1 MSLPRALGGFHL
13 LRGRLLLLAALVL
26 ACFGSVALGLADP
39 FQDPLPPPRP
49 VLGPPEVTEQRSEQL
64 PSAPERPAR
73 PATGPGSVGEFV
85 EGLTRNDAGFE
96 VLLGQG
102 RILATRMDLAAK
114 GKASPLIAIG
124 DPTVA
129 DFSVV
134 NNRQVRIEGRRIGV
148 TDLSIV
154 TADGQVYSFEVR
166 VVADLPVLRGQL
178 HALFPGAAIRLS
190 QVRDSVVV
198 EGEARDAVQVARIIE
213 TVQAYLISVRALQDR
228 RALTQQR
235 LPAAPAP
242 EPAPKKE
249 VPPGDP
255 DMPGTATAE
264 QPPRSAQAT
273 VPPPRV
279 INLLRVPGT
288 KQVMLKVRV
297 AELNRTAFRQIGT
310 DLLFRGANGTAGTR
324 IGGATVNAGAEGTRE
339 GTRGVLGGFA
349 QLLTGGSTT
358 AFGIFEKAD
367 FAFLMSALRRN
378 SLLKVLAEPNL
389 VAMNG
394 QAANF
399 LAGGEFPVPV
409 PQVGASGVAPTITV
423 QFKEFGVRL
432 GFLPT
437 ILDGETIRL
446 AVDPE
451 VSTIDRSLGTILVP
465 GGSPVPGLNTRRVHT
480 VVEMREGQTLAIA
493 GLLQVTLD
501 AQTQRIPGLGDL
513 PVIGPLFSNT
523 TNERVEKELI
533 VLVTPYLID
542 PMHCDELPPSPG
554 DEVTT
559 PSDFEF
565 YFLNRIEGRTGRE
578 WRSTTQYEKQLPA
591 VRALL
596 RLDAAHVAGP
606 YGFCD

>member
-1 MSLPRALGGFHL
+1 MRLPRAPRQLPVS
-13 LRGRLLLLAALVL
+13 RGRLALLAALVV
-26 ACFGSVALGLADP
+26 ACFASVAVGVADP
-39 FQDPLPPPRP
+39 PVAPLPHPRP
-49 VLGPPEVTEQRSEQL
+49 LPNQPDASERAPRQL
-64 PSAPERPAR
+64 PAAPERPDR
-73 PATGPGSVGEFV
+73 PAAGAGSVAEFV
-85 EGLTRNDAGFE
+85 EGLTRNDAAFE

-102 RILATRMDLAAK
+102 RILTTKADLAAK
-114 GKASPLIAIG
+114 GKMAPLLAVG

-129 DFSVV
+129 DFAVV
-134 NNRQVRIEGRRIGV
+134 SNRQIRIEGRRIGV

-154 TADGQVYSFEVR
+154 TPEGQVYSFEVR

-178 HALFPGAAIRLS
+178 HALFPGAVVRLT

-198 EGEARDAVQVARIIE
+198 EGEARDAVQVARIVE
-213 TVQAYLISVRALQDR
+213 AVQAYLTSVQTLQDR
-228 RALTQQR
+228 RGLTQQR
-235 LPAAPAP
+235 PVGG
-242 EPAPKKE
+242 EPPKGD
-249 VPPGDP
+249 VPPRDP
-255 DMPGTATAE
+255 ALPGAATAE
-264 QPPRSAQAT
+264 QPLRGAQVA

-297 AELNRTAFRQIGT
+297 AELNRSAFRQIGA
-310 DLLFRGANGTAGTR
+310 DLLYRGANSSVGTR
-324 IGGATVNAGAEGTRE
+324 IGGAGVNSGAEGT
-339 GTRGVLGGFA
+339 GGALSGFT

-358 AFGIFEKAD
+358 AFGIFENAD
-367 FAFLMSALRRN
+367 FAILMAALRRN

-394 QAANF
+394 HAANF

-409 PQVGASGVAPTITV
+409 PQQVAAGGLTPTITV

-437 ILDGETIRL
+437 ILDGEVIRL

-451 VSTIDRSLGTILVP
+451 VSTIDRSLGTVLVA
-465 GGSPVPGLNTRRVHT
+465 GGSPVPGLNTRRAHT
-480 VVEMREGQTLAIA
+480 VVEMRAGQTLAIA
-493 GLLQVTLD
+493 GLLQVSLD

-513 PVIGPLFSNT
+513 PVLGPFFSNT
-523 TNERVEKELI
+523 THERIEKELI
-533 VLVTPYLID
+533 VLVTPHLVD
-542 PMHCDELPPSPG
+542 PMSCDQVPPAPG
-554 DEVTT
+554 DEIAT

-565 YFLNRIEGRTGRE
+565 YFLNRIEGRTGRD

-596 RLDAAHVAGP
+596 RLDAAHVVGP
-606 YGFCD
+606 HGFCE

>member
-1 MSLPRALGGFHL
+1 MRLPRVPRQLPSS
-13 LRGRLLLLAALVL
+13 RGRLALVAALAV
-26 ACFGSVALGLADP
+26 ACFGSVAAGLSEP
-39 FQDPLPPPRP
+39 PGDPLPPPRP
-49 VLGPPEVTEQRSEQL
+49 LPNKTDSSELRPGELPP
-64 PSAPERPAR
+64 APERPPR
-73 PATGPGSVGEFV
+73 PAAGPGSVAEYV
-85 EGLTRNDAGFE
+85 DGLTRNDAGFE

-102 RILATRMDLAAK
+102 RILATRSDLAVK
-114 GKASPLIAIG
+114 GKPAPLIAIG

-134 NNRQVRIEGRRIGV
+134 SNRQIRIEGRRIGV

-154 TADGQVYSFEVR
+154 TPDGPVYSFEVR
-166 VVADLPVLRGQL
+166 VVADLPALRGQL
-178 HALFPGAAIRLS
+178 HALFPGAVVRLT
-190 QVRDSVVV
+190 QIRDSVVV
-198 EGEARDAVQVARIIE
+198 EGEARDVAQVARIVE
-213 TVQAYLISVRALQDR
+213 TVQAYLISVQAIQNR
-228 RALTQQR
+228 RTVAQQR
-235 LPAAPAP
+235 PAVGPGGEPAAKGEIPPARD
-242 EPAPKKE
+242 PAL
-249 VPPGDP
+249 
-255 DMPGTATAE
+255 PGTATAE
-264 QPPRSAQAT
+264 QPLGGTQVT

-297 AELNRTAFRQIGT
+297 AELNRSAFRQIGA
-310 DLLFRGANGTAGTR
+310 DLLFRGSSSTVGTR
-324 IGGATVNAGAEGTRE
+324 IGGGLVDAGADGSS
-339 GTRGVLGGFA
+339 GALSGFT

-367 FAFLMSALRRN
+367 FAILLSALRRN

-409 PQVGASGVAPTITV
+409 PQQAGGVTPTVTV

-437 ILDGETIRL
+437 ILDGEVIRL

-451 VSTIDRSLGTILVP
+451 VSTIDPTLGTILVP

-493 GLLQVTLD
+493 GLLQVTLN

-513 PVIGPLFSNT
+513 PVLGPFFSNT
-523 TNERVEKELI
+523 TNERIEKELI

-542 PMHCDELPPSPG
+542 PMSCDQLPPSPG
-554 DEVTT
+554 DEIAT

-565 YFLNRIEGRTGRE
+565 YFLNRLEGRTGRD

-596 RLDAAHVAGP
+596 RLDAAHVVGP
-606 YGFCD
+606 HGFCE